1 MEGTKMKIL
10 VINSSNAGEASAS
23 RKVTQ
28 AVVDR
33 LRAKNANA
41 EVKHYDLAASPLPH
55 IDPAYAQALFTSM
68 SAPEKLTE
76 NGKALLAKS
85 DTAVQDLKWAD
96 HIVIASP
103 FYNFSIPSTLKSW
116 IDYIC
121 RPGMTFR
128 YGEKGPEGLITGKKV
143 HLVISYGGIYSDD
156 PVKKALDF
164 AQPYLKTTL
173 GFLGMT
179 DITSHLVEG
188 TSMPGMRDKA
198 IETAIASIKV

>member
-1 MEGTKMKIL
+1 MKIL

-33 LRAKNANA
+33 LRSKNAKA
-41 EVKHYDLAASPLPH
+41 EIKNYDLAASPLPH
-55 IDPAYAQALFTSM
+55 IDPAYGAALFQSL
-68 SAPEKLTE
+68 SAPDKLTE
-76 NGKALLAKS
+76 EGKALLAGS
-85 DTAVQDLKWAD
+85 NTAVQDLLWAD
-96 HIVIASP
+96 HIVIGSP

-116 IDYIC
+116 VDHIC

-128 YGEKGPEGLITGKKV
+128 YTEKGAEGLVQGKKLY
-143 HLVISYGGIYSDD
+143 LVVSYGGIYSND
-156 PVKKALDF
+156 PAKQALDF

-179 DITSHLVEG
+179 DVTSYLVEG

-198 IETAIASIKV
+198 IETAIASIKL